1 MQVSTKYAATICSY
15 ISASQGLI
23 TSKSR
28 SGKRDLTI
36 QRLELI
42 AAQISAIL
50 SQNLKNARNNQN
62 VRNVYAWLDSTAV
75 LPWFCEFCWNGP
87 EW

>member
-1 MQVSTKYAATICSY
+1 MQVSTKYATSICSY
-15 ISASQGLI
+15 ISANQGLI

-28 SGKRDLTI
+28 LVKRDLTI

-50 SQNLKNARNNQN
+50 SQNTKNARNNQN
-62 VRNVYAWLDSTAV
+62 VRNVYAWLDSTVV
-75 LPWFCEFCWNGP
+75 LPWLKDKRV
-87 EW
+87 